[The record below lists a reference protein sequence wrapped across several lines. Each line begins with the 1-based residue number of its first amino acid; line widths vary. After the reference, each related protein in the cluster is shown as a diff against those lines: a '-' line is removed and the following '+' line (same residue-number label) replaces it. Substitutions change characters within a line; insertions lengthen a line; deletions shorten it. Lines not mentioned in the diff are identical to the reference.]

1 MPARVRTLARGRA
14 VTPVWRNQLGGL
26 TFEVQSDARR
36 EFIKWAPT
44 GSDTALKPEI
54 ARLRWAA
61 SYMDVPKVLDYGSDD
76 AGTWLITEGVPG
88 YNAVCDRWKA
98 EPKTAVI
105 AIGEGLRALHDTLP
119 VNECP
124 FSWTAETRLAE
135 VHRLAAQGRL
145 GPAHWHPEH
154 QALDVRTAVQI
165 ADQPPPIDKL
175 VVCHGDACAPNT
187 LIGDDGNWTGHV
199 DFGSL
204 GVADRWADLAIA
216 TWSTQWNYGP
226 GWERRLLDAYG
237 IDPDPIRTA
246 YYRLLWDLGP

>member
-1 MPARVRTLARGRA
+1 
-14 VTPVWRNQLGGL
+14 L
-26 TFEVQSDARR
+26 TFEVQSGAGR

-44 GSDTALKPEI
+44 GCDTTLEPEI

-61 SYMDVPKVLDYGSDD
+61 LYMDVPKVLDHGSDD
-76 AGTWLITEGVPG
+76 AGTWLVTEGVPG
-88 YNAVCDRWKA
+88 DNAVSTRWKA
-98 EPKTAVI
+98 DPKTAVT
-105 AIGEGLRALHDTLP
+105 AIGQGLRALHHTLP
-119 VNECP
+119 ARECP

-135 VHRLAAQGRL
+135 VHRLAARGRL
-145 GPAHWHPEH
+145 APAHWPSEH
-154 QALDVRTAVQI
+154 QALDVATAMQI
-165 ADQPPPIDKL
+165 ADQPPAIDQL

-187 LIGDDGNWTGHV
+187 LIADNGSWTGHV

-226 GWERRLLDAYG
+226 GWEGCLLDAYG
-237 IDPDPIRTA
+237 IDPDPRRTA